1 VTNKKSQISKTNSS
15 QSLKNGAAD
24 EPIVVAGQSTLNGE
38 NIALKPTNYG
48 LNPSMDSPHQTAS
61 NELSAT
67 NADKAVELQQQVSN
81 KSNRSTSGNATTPS
95 DNSAPATKDLSI
107 FLQQQKDASQ
117 RALIS
122 PQIRFVMFQFLFTTV
137 RPFTSEFLTR
147 NVLGLIF
154 KKAVFKESK
163 RIDHKQPPEYLY
175 R

>member
-1 VTNKKSQISKTNSS
+1 MTNKKSQISKTNSS
-15 QSLKNGAAD
+15 HSLKNNTSD
-24 EPIVVAGQSTLNGE
+24 EPLVVAGQSTLNGE
-38 NIALKPTNYG
+38 SIALKPTNYG
-48 LNPSMDSPHQTAS
+48 LNPSTGSPQPTS